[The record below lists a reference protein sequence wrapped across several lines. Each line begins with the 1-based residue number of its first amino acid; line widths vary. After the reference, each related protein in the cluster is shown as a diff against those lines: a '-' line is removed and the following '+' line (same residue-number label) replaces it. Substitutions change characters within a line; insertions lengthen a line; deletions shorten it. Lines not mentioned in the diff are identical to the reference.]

1 MTRGFFV
8 AGPPQ
13 DEKQPP
19 RGGSDPR
26 SGGAWG
32 PFFSA
37 GPPQDEKQPPRG
49 GSDPRSGGAWGAF
62 FITGTDTEIG
72 KTAITA
78 ALTHLAA
85 QSGLRAAAIKPLA
98 AGQDCVDGRWV
109 NEDVLRLR
117 AASNMDL
124 RDDEVGPLQLRT
136 PCAPHIAARLEG
148 RTISRD
154 SLLAA
159 VRGVAAR
166 ADIAFVEGVGGFRVP
181 LVPGWDTA
189 DLAVDLGLPV
199 VLVVGLRLG
208 CINHALLTAEA
219 VRARGLPLAGWVAN
233 TVDAAMPHGADNL
246 EALEAGLSAPLLGH
260 VPRLSDP
267 HPAAIAAHLPKALA
281 LLLAQQAA

>member
-8 AGPPQ
+8 
-13 DEKQPP
+13 
-19 RGGSDPR
+19 
-26 SGGAWG
+26 
-32 PFFSA
+32 A

-181 LVPGWDTA
+181 LVHRSVKTF
-189 DLAVDLGLPV
+189 
-199 VLVVGLRLG
+199 
-208 CINHALLTAEA
+208 T
-219 VRARGLPLAGWVAN
+219 
-233 TVDAAMPHGADNL
+233 
-246 EALEAGLSAPLLGH
+246 
-260 VPRLSDP
+260 
-267 HPAAIAAHLPKALA
+267 
-281 LLLAQQAA
+281 

>member
-1 MTRGFFV
+1 MTRG
-8 AGPPQ
+8 
-13 DEKQPP
+13 
-19 RGGSDPR
+19 
-26 SGGAWG
+26 
-32 PFFSA
+32 FFSA
-37 GPPQDEKQPPRG
+37 GPPQAEKQPPRG

-124 RDDEVGPLQLRT
+124 RDEEVGPLQLRT

-148 RTISRD
+148 RAITREAV
-154 SLLAA
+154 LAA

-181 LVPGWDTA
+181 LATGWDTA

-199 VLVVGLRLG
+199 VLVVGLRL
-208 CINHALLTAEA
+208 
-219 VRARGLPLAGWVAN
+219 AGWVAN
-233 TVDAAMPHGADNL
+233 TVDAAMPHVADNL
-246 EALEAGLSAPLLGH
+246 SALQAGLSAPFLGH
-260 VPRLSDP
+260 VPRLSEP
-267 HPAAIAAHLPKALA
+267 HPAAIAAHLPQALA
-281 LLLAQQAA
+281 LLQAA

>member
-8 AGPPQ
+8 
-13 DEKQPP
+13 
-19 RGGSDPR
+19 
-26 SGGAWG
+26 
-32 PFFSA
+32 A

-208 CINHALLTAEA
+208 CLSHARLTQRAIEA
-219 VRARGLPLAGWVAN
+219 DSVRLAGWIANDIDPDFRDADANVAIL
-233 TVDAAMPHGADNL
+233 HRWL
-246 EALEAGLSAPLLGH
+246 RAPLLGRIRH
-260 VPRLSDP
+260 GQVDARLDLRSSSLST
-267 HPAAIAAHLPKALA
+267 A
-281 LLLAQQAA
+281 

>member
-1 MTRGFFV
+1 MT
-8 AGPPQ
+8 
-13 DEKQPP
+13 
-19 RGGSDPR
+19 
-26 SGGAWG
+26 
-32 PFFSA
+32 
-37 GPPQDEKQPPRG
+37 
-49 GSDPRSGGAWGAF
+49 AF
-62 FITGTDTEIG
+62 FIAGTDTEIG

-78 ALTHLAA
+78 ALTQLAA

-208 CINHALLTAEA
+208 CINHALLTAQA
-219 VRARGLPLAGWVAN
+219 IRARGLALAGWVGN
-233 TVDAAMPHGADNL
+233 TVDATQPHQADNL
-246 EALEAGLSAPLLGH
+246 TALADRLNAPCWGV
-260 VPRLSDP
+260 VPRLGGSAP
-267 HPAAIAAHLPKALA
+267 GAADVASHLNTAELHTA
-281 LLLAQQAA
+281 LLA

>member
-1 MTRGFFV
+1 MTRAFFV
-8 AGPPQ
+8 
-13 DEKQPP
+13 
-19 RGGSDPR
+19 
-26 SGGAWG
+26 
-32 PFFSA
+32 
-37 GPPQDEKQPPRG
+37 
-49 GSDPRSGGAWGAF
+49 
-62 FITGTDTEIG
+62 TGTDTEIG

-208 CINHALLTAEA
+208 CINHALLTAQA
-219 VRARGLPLAGWVAN
+219 IRARGLALAGWVGN
-233 TVDAAMPHGADNL
+233 TVDATQPHQADNL
-246 EALEAGLSAPLLGH
+246 TALADRLNAPCWGV
-260 VPRLSDP
+260 VPRLGGSAP
-267 HPAAIAAHLPKALA
+267 GAADVASHLNTAELHTA
-281 LLLAQQAA
+281 LLA